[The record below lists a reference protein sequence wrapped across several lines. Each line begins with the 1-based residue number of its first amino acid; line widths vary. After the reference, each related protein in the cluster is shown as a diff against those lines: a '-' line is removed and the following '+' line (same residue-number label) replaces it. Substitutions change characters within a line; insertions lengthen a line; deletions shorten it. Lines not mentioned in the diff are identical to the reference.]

1 MLDLRPAHARP
12 RRACRLQHRR
22 ASRAGRDRGA
32 AERAAPSGPGR
43 RRLVP
48 AVRGGTHRPRPK
60 PQRDPSL
67 SALSGRVDAG
77 RGRAAGPGGRSAL
90 ARRTCPRTVR
100 LRSVDVRWCNWT
112 VVSAALLLVPT
123 ILLGV
128 LVQHPG
134 APYWLMFVAAA
145 TAGFGGGNFASSM
158 ANISYFY
165 PDARKGLALG
175 LNAAGGNIGVA
186 FVQFAVPAVIGL
198 GVLGLG
204 ASKVAHPSLQWA
216 GLLWVPFI
224 VAAVACA
231 YLFMDNLAVARASL
245 REQAIILRRKH
256 TWAMSWLYIGT
267 FGSFIGY
274 SAALPLLIKVSFP
287 HVNPLQF
294 AFLGPLVG
302 SLARPLGGWLSD
314 RLGGATVTFWN
325 FLVMLAATGGVIVS
339 LGARTAP
346 WGFAGFLTMFLVL
359 FVTTGIGN
367 GSTFRMVP
375 AIFQRDRLL

>member
-1 MLDLRPAHARP
+1 M
-12 RRACRLQHRR
+12 
-22 ASRAGRDRGA
+22 
-32 AERAAPSGPGR
+32 
-43 RRLVP
+43 
-48 AVRGGTHRPRPK
+48 
-60 PQRDPSL
+60 
-67 SALSGRVDAG
+67 
-77 RGRAAGPGGRSAL
+77 
-90 ARRTCPRTVR
+90 
-100 LRSVDVRWCNWT
+100 
-112 VVSAALLLVPT
+112 VSAALLLVPT

-186 FVQFAVPAVIGL
+186 VVQFVVPAAIGL

-375 AIFQRDRLL
+375 AIFQRDRLLAARGQGPQAEALADRDGRREAAAALGFTSAVAAYGGFLVPQSYSLAIVATGSPRAALGGFAAFYVTCLALTWWLYLRGGQRSRVGASVLARARV